1 MSRRKITPDTSPG
14 RAPTIAP
21 NVASA
26 ATPAAGL
33 GTAPAIEMHGIT
45 RVFEGSERAVL
56 DHLDLVVERGEFLAI
71 IGPSGSGKS
80 TLLNAIGLLDTPT
93 SGTYS
98 LFGKNTEGL
107 SDRERDEMRRDH
119 LGFIFQ
125 SSNMLLDETS
135 TTNASMGLRVQG
147 VPYGERLQRTE
158 ETLEFLGLSDRA
170 SIRTRYLSG
179 GEKQRCAIARALATR
194 PPLILADEPTGNL
207 DSHNSAK
214 VIEILQRINA
224 TGCTVLVITH
234 DPEVAAAARRVIR
247 IEDGQLHEQ
256 SRADLVIR
264 IEDGQLHEQSRA
276 DLATV
281 PVAEVPVAEA
291 VPATTDTPAEATV
304 GAPVDAPAT
313 LAVGEKPA
321 THRRGS
327 FLTDDS
333 IEAISALTSRPLRT
347 LLLGLSFALGVGGL
361 ISASGMSESAS
372 YQVNQRLLGS
382 EQSTLYI
389 SDRDNDQNMLG
400 TYRQG
405 ESAQNVADRISALD
419 YVKNTGFVSSV
430 APADVRITRFSPYED
445 EPKTAIGLS
454 STSKTRLEQIG
465 ARMNPETLRALEQMN
480 STLTQQNV
488 ADRERAEQLSG
499 AIVSV
504 SAARALGIIPEDKAA
519 DNATTEPRPGE
530 LPAVEYGIK
539 LGGLPQVAPGV
550 SIWVEG
556 QLMPVIGLFDPGN
569 SGYEFRNTVIVS
581 PGTLQRTGRGQVTYI
596 AETERGYG
604 KAVAKA
610 IPLTLKPAEPSQINV
625 ETPSDLQS
633 LRASIASDL
642 GLYVGV
648 LSGILLVLASLS
660 AATAMYLSVQSRT
673 AEIALRRAIGSS
685 KWLIARIFLMEGVML
700 GVLGGSIG
708 ACSGM
713 IATIILSLVQGWQAV
728 LSPGFVVLGV
738 GVGAL
743 TGLVSSAYP
752 AWVASRKSPAD
763 AMRG

>member
-1 MSRRKITPDTSPG
+1 MSRHHGIPE
-14 RAPTIAP
+14 RAPDDMTTPQGRGEAAGLDTVPNIAP
-21 NVASA
+21 N
-26 ATPAAGL
+26 TDPN
-33 GTAPAIEMHGIT
+33 TAPAIEMHGIT
-45 RVFEGSERAVL
+45 RIFEGSDRPVL

-147 VPYGERLQRTE
+147 VPYSERLQRTE

-247 IEDGQLHEQ
+247 IEDGRLHEQ
-256 SRADLVIR
+256 SRSD
-264 IEDGQLHEQSRA
+264 S
-276 DLATV
+276 ATV
-281 PVAEVPVAEA
+281 PLTVVVSAA
-291 VPATTDTPAEATV
+291 TDTPTEALV
-304 GAPVDAPAT
+304 GAPATFAP
-313 LAVGEKPA
+313 GEKPA

-480 STLTQQNV
+480 STLTQENV
-488 ADRERAEQLSG
+488 ADRERSEQLSG

-530 LPAVEYGIK
+530 LPTVDYGIK

-550 SIWVEG
+550 SIWVDG

-569 SGYEFRNTVIVS
+569 SGYEFRNSVIVS

-610 IPLTLKPAEPSQINV
+610 IPLALKPAEPSQINV

-713 IATIILSLVQGWQAV
+713 IATIILSLVQGWQAI

>member
-1 MSRRKITPDTSPG
+1 MSRRKITPE
-14 RAPTIAP
+14 RAPDGMTAP
-21 NVASA
+21 HGRGEA
-26 ATPAAGL
+26 AVLNAVP
-33 GTAPAIEMHGIT
+33 GTAPAIEMRGIT

-147 VPYGERLQRTE
+147 VPYSERLQRTE

-256 SRADLVIR
+256 SRAD
-264 IEDGQLHEQSRA
+264 S
-276 DLATV
+276 AT
-281 PVAEVPVAEA
+281 APVAEA
-291 VPATTDTPAEATV
+291 VPVAGDTPAEATV
-304 GAPVDAPAT
+304 GAPVDAT
-313 LAVGEKPA
+313 TSLAPGEKPA

-488 ADRERAEQLSG
+488 ADRERSEQLSG

-530 LPAVEYGIK
+530 LPAVDYGIK

-596 AETERGYG
+596 TETERGYG

>member
-1 MSRRKITPDTSPG
+1 MSRRKRTPDASPG
-14 RAPTIAP
+14 RAPTVAP

-45 RVFEGSERAVL
+45 RIFEGSERAVL

-247 IEDGQLHEQ
+247 IEDG
-256 SRADLVIR
+256 R
-264 IEDGQLHEQSRA
+264 LHEQSRA

-281 PVAEVPVAEA
+281 PVAEVPVAEVPVAEA
-291 VPATTDTPAEATV
+291 VSAATDTPAEATV
-304 GAPVDAPAT
+304 GAPVDASAS
-313 LAVGEKPA
+313 LAPGEKPA

-530 LPAVEYGIK
+530 MPVVDYGIK

-550 SIWVEG
+550 SIWVDG
-556 QLMPVIGLFDPGN
+556 KLMPVIGLFDPGN

>member
-1 MSRRKITPDTSPG
+1 MSRHHGIPE
-14 RAPTIAP
+14 RAPDGMTAP
-21 NVASA
+21 QVRGE
-26 ATPAAGL
+26 AAGL
-33 GTAPAIEMHGIT
+33 GTAPNIAPNTDPNTAPAIEMRGIT
-45 RVFEGSERAVL
+45 RIFEGSDRPVL

-147 VPYGERLQRTE
+147 VPYSERLQRTE

-247 IEDGQLHEQ
+247 IEDGRLHEQ
-256 SRADLVIR
+256 SRAD
-264 IEDGQLHEQSRA
+264 S
-276 DLATV
+276 ATV
-281 PVAEVPVAEA
+281 PVAEVPIA
-291 VPATTDTPAEATV
+291 TDTPAEATV
-304 GAPVDAPAT
+304 GAPAGLAP
-313 LAVGEKPA
+313 GEKPA

-327 FLTDDS
+327 FLADDS

-445 EPKTAIGLS
+445 EPKTAISLS

-480 STLTQQNV
+480 STLTQENV
-488 ADRERAEQLSG
+488 ADRERSEQLSG

-530 LPAVEYGIK
+530 LPTVEYGIK

-550 SIWVEG
+550 SIWVDG

-569 SGYEFRNTVIVS
+569 SGYEFRNSVIVS

-610 IPLTLKPAEPSQINV
+610 IPLALKPAEPSQINV

>member
-247 IEDGQLHEQ
+247 IEDGRLHEQ
-256 SRADLVIR
+256 SRAD
-264 IEDGQLHEQSRA
+264 S
-276 DLATV
+276 AT
-281 PVAEVPVAEA
+281 VPVAEA
-291 VPATTDTPAEATV
+291 VPVATDTPAETTV
-304 GAPVDAPAT
+304 GAPVDASAS
-313 LAVGEKPA
+313 LAPGEKPA

-454 STSKTRLEQIG
+454 SASKTRLEQIG

-480 STLTQQNV
+480 STLTLQNV
-488 ADRERAEQLSG
+488 ADRERTEQLSG

-530 LPAVEYGIK
+530 MPVVDYGIK

-550 SIWVEG
+550 SIWVDG

>member
-256 SRADLVIR
+256 SRADL
-264 IEDGQLHEQSRA
+264 
-276 DLATV
+276 ATV
-281 PVAEVPVAEA
+281 PVV
-291 VPATTDTPAEATV
+291 TD
-304 GAPVDAPAT
+304 APVDAT
-313 LAVGEKPA
+313 TSLAPGEKPA

-454 STSKTRLEQIG
+454 SASKTRLEQIG

-480 STLTQQNV
+480 STLTLQNV

-504 SAARALGIIPEDKAA
+504 SAARALGIIPEDKVA

-550 SIWVEG
+550 SIWVDG
-556 QLMPVIGLFDPGN
+556 QLMPVVGLFDPGN

-596 AETERGYG
+596 TETERGYG

>member
-1 MSRRKITPDTSPG
+1 MSRRKRTPDASPG
-14 RAPTIAP
+14 RAPTVAP

-247 IEDGQLHEQ
+247 IEDGRLHEQ
-256 SRADLVIR
+256 SRAD
-264 IEDGQLHEQSRA
+264 S
-276 DLATV
+276 AT
-281 PVAEVPVAEA
+281 VPVAEA
-291 VPATTDTPAEATV
+291 VPATTDTPAETTV
-304 GAPVDAPAT
+304 GAPVDAPAG
-313 LAVGEKPA
+313 LAPGEKPA

-488 ADRERAEQLSG
+488 ADRERSEQLSG

-530 LPAVEYGIK
+530 LPTVEYGIK

-556 QLMPVIGLFDPGN
+556 QLMPVVGLFDPGN

>member
-1 MSRRKITPDTSPG
+1 MSRRKITPDKSPG
-14 RAPTIAP
+14 RAPTPAP
-21 NVASA
+21 NVAPA
-26 ATPAAGL
+26 ATPTAGI

-45 RVFEGSERAVL
+45 RVFEGSDRPVL

-147 VPYGERLQRTE
+147 VPYSERLQRTE

-247 IEDGQLHEQ
+247 IEDGRLHEQ
-256 SRADLVIR
+256 SRADLV
-264 IEDGQLHEQSRA
+264 
-276 DLATV
+276 T
-281 PVAEVPVAEA
+281 VPVAEA
-291 VPATTDTPAEATV
+291 VSSVADTPAEATV
-304 GAPVDAPAT
+304 GAPANAPAT
-313 LAVGEKPA
+313 FAPGEKPA

-454 STSKTRLEQIG
+454 SASKTRLEQIG

-480 STLTQQNV
+480 STLTLQNV

-519 DNATTEPRPGE
+519 DNATAEPRPGE
-530 LPAVEYGIK
+530 MPVVDYGIK

-550 SIWVEG
+550 SIWVDG

>member
-247 IEDGQLHEQ
+247 IEDGRLHEQ
-256 SRADLVIR
+256 SRAD
-264 IEDGQLHEQSRA
+264 S
-276 DLATV
+276 ATV
-281 PVAEVPVAEA
+281 PVAEAPVAQDS
-291 VPATTDTPAEATV
+291 PA
-304 GAPVDAPAT
+304 DAPT
-313 LAVGEKPA
+313 SLAPGEKP
-321 THRRGS
+321 TVHRRGS

-488 ADRERAEQLSG
+488 ADRERSEQLSG

-550 SIWVEG
+550 SIWVDG
-556 QLMPVIGLFDPGN
+556 QLMPVVGLFDPGN

-596 AETERGYG
+596 TETERGYG

>member
-1 MSRRKITPDTSPG
+1 MSRHHKIPE
-14 RAPTIAP
+14 RAPDGMT
-21 NVASA
+21 
-26 ATPAAGL
+26 TPRIRGEAAGL
-33 GTAPAIEMHGIT
+33 DTAPNTAPDTAPAIEMRGIT
-45 RVFEGSERAVL
+45 RIFEGSDRPVL

-147 VPYGERLQRTE
+147 VPYSERLQRTE

-247 IEDGQLHEQ
+247 IEDGRLHEQ
-256 SRADLVIR
+256 SRAD
-264 IEDGQLHEQSRA
+264 S
-276 DLATV
+276 ATV
-281 PVAEVPVAEA
+281 PVAEV
-291 VPATTDTPAEATV
+291 VPAVADTPTEAPVGASV
-304 GAPVDAPAT
+304 GAPASLAP
-313 LAVGEKPA
+313 GEKPA

-480 STLTQQNV
+480 STLTQENV
-488 ADRERAEQLSG
+488 ADRERSEQLSG

-530 LPAVEYGIK
+530 LPTVEYGIK

-550 SIWVEG
+550 SIWVDG

-569 SGYEFRNTVIVS
+569 SGYEFRNSVIVS

-610 IPLTLKPAEPSQINV
+610 IPLALKPAEPSQINV

-713 IATIILSLVQGWQAV
+713 IATIILSLVQGWQAI

>member
-14 RAPTIAP
+14 RAPTVAP

-56 DHLDLVVERGEFLAI
+56 DNLDLVVERGEFLAI

-147 VPYGERLQRTE
+147 VPYSERLQRTE
-158 ETLEFLGLSDRA
+158 ETLEFLGLRDRA

-256 SRADLVIR
+256 SRADL
-264 IEDGQLHEQSRA
+264 
-276 DLATV
+276 AT
-281 PVAEVPVAEA
+281 VPVAEA

-304 GAPVDAPAT
+304 GAPAILAP
-313 LAVGEKPA
+313 GEKPA

-488 ADRERAEQLSG
+488 ADRERSEQLSG

-504 SAARALGIIPEDKAA
+504 SAARALGILPEDKAA

-530 LPAVEYGIK
+530 LPAVDYGIK

-550 SIWVEG
+550 SIWVDG
-556 QLMPVIGLFDPGN
+556 QLMPVVGLFDPGN

>member
-1 MSRRKITPDTSPG
+1 MSRHHGIPE
-14 RAPTIAP
+14 RAPNGMTAP
-21 NVASA
+21 HGRGE
-26 ATPAAGL
+26 AAGL
-33 GTAPAIEMHGIT
+33 DTAPAIEMRGIT
-45 RVFEGSERAVL
+45 RIFEGSDRPVL

-147 VPYGERLQRTE
+147 VPYSERLQRTE

-247 IEDGQLHEQ
+247 IEDGRLHEQ
-256 SRADLVIR
+256 SRAD
-264 IEDGQLHEQSRA
+264 S
-276 DLATV
+276 ATV
-281 PVAEVPVAEA
+281 PVAEV
-291 VPATTDTPAEATV
+291 VPAATDTPTEAPV
-304 GAPVDAPAT
+304 GAPVGAPAS
-313 LAVGEKPA
+313 LAPGEKPA
-321 THRRGS
+321 AHRRGS

-480 STLTQQNV
+480 ATLTQENV
-488 ADRERAEQLSG
+488 ADRERSEQLSG

-504 SAARALGIIPEDKAA
+504 SAARALGIISEDKAA

-530 LPAVEYGIK
+530 MPVVDYGIK

-550 SIWVEG
+550 SIWVDG
-556 QLMPVIGLFDPGN
+556 QLMPVVGLFDPGN

-713 IATIILSLVQGWQAV
+713 IATIILSLVQGWQAI

>member
-147 VPYGERLQRTE
+147 VPYSERLQRTE

-247 IEDGQLHEQ
+247 IEDGRLHEQ
-256 SRADLVIR
+256 D
-264 IEDGQLHEQSRA
+264 RA

-281 PVAEVPVAEA
+281 PVAEAA
-291 VPATTDTPAEATV
+291 TDTSAEATV
-304 GAPVDAPAT
+304 DASASLAP
-313 LAVGEKPA
+313 GEKPA

-530 LPAVEYGIK
+530 MPVVDYGIK

-550 SIWVEG
+550 SIWVDG
-556 QLMPVIGLFDPGN
+556 QLMPVVGLFDPGN

>member
-1 MSRRKITPDTSPG
+1 MSRRKRTPDASPG
-14 RAPTIAP
+14 RAPTVAP

-45 RVFEGSERAVL
+45 RIFEGSERAVL
-56 DHLDLVVERGEFLAI
+56 DRLDLVVERGEFLAI

-247 IEDGQLHEQ
+247 IEDG
-256 SRADLVIR
+256 R
-264 IEDGQLHEQSRA
+264 LHEQSRA

-281 PVAEVPVAEA
+281 PVAEAVPVA
-291 VPATTDTPAEATV
+291 TDTPAEATV
-304 GAPVDAPAT
+304 GAPVDAT
-313 LAVGEKPA
+313 TSLAAGEKPA

-530 LPAVEYGIK
+530 LPAVDYGIK

-550 SIWVEG
+550 SIWVDG
-556 QLMPVIGLFDPGN
+556 QLMPVVGLFDPGN

>member
-14 RAPTIAP
+14 RAPTVAP

-256 SRADLVIR
+256 S
-264 IEDGQLHEQSRA
+264 HA

-281 PVAEVPVAEA
+281 PVAEVPIA
-291 VPATTDTPAEATV
+291 TDTQAEATV
-304 GAPVDAPAT
+304 GAPVDASAS
-313 LAVGEKPA
+313 LAPGEKPA

-488 ADRERAEQLSG
+488 ADRERSEQLSG

-550 SIWVEG
+550 SIWVDG
-556 QLMPVIGLFDPGN
+556 QLMPVVGLFDPGN

>member
-1 MSRRKITPDTSPG
+1 
-14 RAPTIAP
+14 
-21 NVASA
+21 
-26 ATPAAGL
+26 
-33 GTAPAIEMHGIT
+33 MHGIT

-247 IEDGQLHEQ
+247 IEDGRLHEQ
-256 SRADLVIR
+256 SRAD
-264 IEDGQLHEQSRA
+264 S
-276 DLATV
+276 AT
-281 PVAEVPVAEA
+281 VPVAEA
-291 VPATTDTPAEATV
+291 VPVATDTPAETTV
-304 GAPVDAPAT
+304 GAPVDASAS
-313 LAVGEKPA
+313 LAPGEKPA

-488 ADRERAEQLSG
+488 ADRERSEQLSG

-550 SIWVEG
+550 SIWVDG
-556 QLMPVIGLFDPGN
+556 QLMPVVGLFDPGN

>member
-1 MSRRKITPDTSPG
+1 MSRHHGIPE
-14 RAPTIAP
+14 RAPDGMT
-21 NVASA
+21 
-26 ATPAAGL
+26 TPQGRGEAAGL
-33 GTAPAIEMHGIT
+33 GTAPAIEMRGIT
-45 RVFEGSERAVL
+45 RIFEGSDRPVL
-56 DHLDLVVERGEFLAI
+56 DHLNLVVERGEFLAI

-247 IEDGQLHEQ
+247 IEDGRLHEQ
-256 SRADLVIR
+256 SRA
-264 IEDGQLHEQSRA
+264 E
-276 DLATV
+276 LAAV
-281 PVAEVPVAEA
+281 PVAGA
-291 VPATTDTPAEATV
+291 VPAATDTPTEAPV
-304 GAPVDAPAT
+304 GAPVDASAS
-313 LAVGEKPA
+313 LAPGEKPA

-480 STLTQQNV
+480 STLTQENV
-488 ADRERAEQLSG
+488 ADRERSEQLSG

-550 SIWVEG
+550 SIWVDG

-569 SGYEFRNTVIVS
+569 SGYEFRNSVIVS

-610 IPLTLKPAEPSQINV
+610 IPLALKPAEPSQINV

-713 IATIILSLVQGWQAV
+713 IATIILSLVQGWQAI

>member
-1 MSRRKITPDTSPG
+1 MSRRKRTPDASPG
-14 RAPTIAP
+14 RAPTVAP

-147 VPYGERLQRTE
+147 VPYSERLQRTE

-247 IEDGQLHEQ
+247 IEDGRLHEQ
-256 SRADLVIR
+256 SRADLV
-264 IEDGQLHEQSRA
+264 
-276 DLATV
+276 TV
-281 PVAEVPVAEA
+281 PVAEPVSSVA
-291 VPATTDTPAEATV
+291 DTPAEATV
-304 GAPVDAPAT
+304 GAPANAPAT

-454 STSKTRLEQIG
+454 SASKTRLEQIG

-480 STLTQQNV
+480 STLTLQNV

-519 DNATTEPRPGE
+519 DNATAEPRPGE
-530 LPAVEYGIK
+530 MPVVDYGIK

-550 SIWVEG
+550 SIWVDG

>member
-1 MSRRKITPDTSPG
+1 MSRRKRTPDASPG
-14 RAPTIAP
+14 RAPTVAP

-56 DHLDLVVERGEFLAI
+56 DRLDLVVERGEFLAI

-147 VPYGERLQRTE
+147 VPYSERLQRTE

-247 IEDGQLHEQ
+247 IEDGRLHEQ
-256 SRADLVIR
+256 SRAD
-264 IEDGQLHEQSRA
+264 S
-276 DLATV
+276 ATV
-281 PVAEVPVAEA
+281 PVAEVVSAA
-291 VPATTDTPAEATV
+291 TDTPTEAPV
-304 GAPVDAPAT
+304 GAPATFAP
-313 LAVGEKPA
+313 GEKPA

-389 SDRDNDQNMLG
+389 SDRDNDENVLG

-488 ADRERAEQLSG
+488 ADRERSEQLSG

-504 SAARALGIIPEDKAA
+504 SAARALGILPEDKAA

-550 SIWVEG
+550 SIWVDG

-569 SGYEFRNTVIVS
+569 SGYEFRNSVIVS
-581 PGTLQRTGRGQVTYI
+581 PGTLQRTGREQVTYI

-610 IPLTLKPAEPSQINV
+610 IPLALKPAEPSQINV

>member
-1 MSRRKITPDTSPG
+1 MSRRKRTPDASPG
-14 RAPTIAP
+14 RAPTVAP

-56 DHLDLVVERGEFLAI
+56 DNLDLVVERGEFLAI

-247 IEDGQLHEQ
+247 IEDGWLHEQ
-256 SRADLVIR
+256 SRAD
-264 IEDGQLHEQSRA
+264 S
-276 DLATV
+276 ATV
-281 PVAEVPVAEA
+281 PVAEVVPVAQ
-291 VPATTDTPAEATV
+291 DS
-304 GAPVDAPAT
+304 PVDAPAS
-313 LAVGEKPA
+313 LAPGGKPA

-445 EPKTAIGLS
+445 EPKTAISLS

-530 LPAVEYGIK
+530 MPVVDYGIK

-550 SIWVEG
+550 SIWVDG
-556 QLMPVIGLFDPGN
+556 KLMPVIGLFDPGN

>member
-45 RVFEGSERAVL
+45 RVFEGSERPVL
-56 DHLDLVVERGEFLAI
+56 DRLDLVVERGEFLAI

-247 IEDGQLHEQ
+247 IEDG
-256 SRADLVIR
+256 R
-264 IEDGQLHEQSRA
+264 LHEQSRA

-281 PVAEVPVAEA
+281 PVAEA
-291 VPATTDTPAEATV
+291 VPATTDTPAETTV
-304 GAPVDAPAT
+304 GAPVDAPAG
-313 LAVGEKPA
+313 LAPGEKPA

-488 ADRERAEQLSG
+488 ADRERSEQLSG

-519 DNATTEPRPGE
+519 DNATTEPYPGE

-550 SIWVEG
+550 SIWVDG
-556 QLMPVIGLFDPGN
+556 QLMPVVGLFDPGN

-596 AETERGYG
+596 TETERGYG

>member
-1 MSRRKITPDTSPG
+1 MSRRKRTPDASPG
-14 RAPTIAP
+14 RAPTVAP

-247 IEDGQLHEQ
+247 IEDG
-256 SRADLVIR
+256 R
-264 IEDGQLHEQSRA
+264 LHEQSRA

-281 PVAEVPVAEA
+281 PVAEVVPV
-291 VPATTDTPAEATV
+291 VQDSPA
-304 GAPVDAPAT
+304 DAPT
-313 LAVGEKPA
+313 SLAPGEKPA

-480 STLTQQNV
+480 STLTQENV

-504 SAARALGIIPEDKAA
+504 SAARALGILPEDKAA

-530 LPAVEYGIK
+530 LPAVDYGIK

-550 SIWVEG
+550 SIWVDG

-596 AETERGYG
+596 TETERGYG

>member
-1 MSRRKITPDTSPG
+1 MSRRHRIPE
-14 RAPTIAP
+14 RAPDGMTAP
-21 NVASA
+21 RVRGE
-26 ATPAAGL
+26 AAGL
-33 GTAPAIEMHGIT
+33 DVGPNTVPNTAPTTAPAIEMHGIT
-45 RVFEGSERAVL
+45 RVFEGSERPVL

-107 SDRERDEMRRDH
+107 SGRERDEMRRDH

-147 VPYGERLQRTE
+147 VPYSERLQRTE

-247 IEDGQLHEQ
+247 IEDGRLHEQ
-256 SRADLVIR
+256 SRAD
-264 IEDGQLHEQSRA
+264 S
-276 DLATV
+276 AT
-281 PVAEVPVAEA
+281 VPVAEA
-291 VPATTDTPAEATV
+291 VPAAT
-304 GAPVDAPAT
+304 DAPAET
-313 LAVGEKPA
+313 TVDASVNAPVSLAPGEKSA
-321 THRRGS
+321 AHRRGS

-430 APADVRITRFSPYED
+430 APADVRITRFSPNED

-454 STSKTRLEQIG
+454 SASKTRLEQIG

-480 STLTQQNV
+480 ATLTQENV

-519 DNATTEPRPGE
+519 DSATTEPRPGE
-530 LPAVEYGIK
+530 LPVVEYGIK

-550 SIWVEG
+550 SIWVDG

-569 SGYEFRNTVIVS
+569 SGYEFRNMVIVS
-581 PGTLQRTGRGQVTYI
+581 PGKLQRTGRGQVTYI

-685 KWLIARIFLMEGVML
+685 KWLIARIFLMEGIML

-713 IATIILSLVQGWQAV
+713 IATIILSLVQGWQAI

>member
-1 MSRRKITPDTSPG
+1 MSRRKITPE
-14 RAPTIAP
+14 RAPDGMTAP
-21 NVASA
+21 HGRGE
-26 ATPAAGL
+26 AAGIDAMPN
-33 GTAPAIEMHGIT
+33 TAPAIEMRGIT

-147 VPYGERLQRTE
+147 VPYSERLQRTE

-247 IEDGQLHEQ
+247 IEDGRLHEQ
-256 SRADLVIR
+256 GRA
-264 IEDGQLHEQSRA
+264 E
-276 DLATV
+276 T
-281 PVAEVPVAEA
+281 AEVVPVAEA
-291 VPATTDTPAEATV
+291 VPVVADSPAN
-304 GAPVDAPAT
+304 APAS
-313 LAVGEKPA
+313 LAPGEKPA
-321 THRRGS
+321 AHRRGS

-488 ADRERAEQLSG
+488 ADRERSEQLSG

-504 SAARALGIIPEDKAA
+504 SAARALGILPEDKAA

-530 LPAVEYGIK
+530 LPAVDYGIK

-550 SIWVEG
+550 SIWVDG
-556 QLMPVIGLFDPGN
+556 QLMPVVGLFDPGN

>member
-1 MSRRKITPDTSPG
+1 MSRHHGIPE
-14 RAPTIAP
+14 RAPDGMTAP
-21 NVASA
+21 QGRGE
-26 ATPAAGL
+26 AAGL
-33 GTAPAIEMHGIT
+33 DTVPNTDSKTAPAIEMRGIT
-45 RVFEGSERAVL
+45 RIFEGSDRPVL

-234 DPEVAAAARRVIR
+234 DPEVAAAAARR
-247 IEDGQLHEQ
+247 
-256 SRADLVIR
+256 VIR

-281 PVAEVPVAEA
+281 SVAEA
-291 VPATTDTPAEATV
+291 VPATTATLAEATV
-304 GAPVDAPAT
+304 GAPVDAPT
-313 LAVGEKPA
+313 GLAPGEKPA
-321 THRRGS
+321 AHRRGS

-488 ADRERAEQLSG
+488 ADRERSEQLSG

-550 SIWVEG
+550 SIWVDG
-556 QLMPVIGLFDPGN
+556 QLMPVVGLFDPGN
-569 SGYEFRNTVIVS
+569 GGYEFRNSVIVS

>member
-1 MSRRKITPDTSPG
+1 MPD
-14 RAPTIAP
+14 
-21 NVASA
+21 
-26 ATPAAGL
+26 
-33 GTAPAIEMHGIT
+33 TAPAIEMRGIT
-45 RVFEGSERAVL
+45 RIFEGSERPVL

-247 IEDGQLHEQ
+247 IEDGRLHEQ
-256 SRADLVIR
+256 SRAD
-264 IEDGQLHEQSRA
+264 S
-276 DLATV
+276 ATV
-281 PVAEVPVAEA
+281 PVAEAVSSVA
-291 VPATTDTPAEATV
+291 DTPAEATV
-304 GAPVDAPAT
+304 DAPANAPVS
-313 LAVGEKPA
+313 LAPGEKPA

-445 EPKTAIGLS
+445 EPKEAIGLS

-480 STLTQQNV
+480 STLTHQNV

-530 LPAVEYGIK
+530 LPSVEYGIK

-550 SIWVEG
+550 SIWVDG

-569 SGYEFRNTVIVS
+569 SGYEFRNSVIVS
-581 PGTLQRTGRGQVTYI
+581 PGKLQRTGRGQVIYI

>member
-1 MSRRKITPDTSPG
+1 MSRRKITPDKSPG
-14 RAPTIAP
+14 RAPTPAP
-21 NVASA
+21 NVAPA
-26 ATPAAGL
+26 ATPTAGI
-33 GTAPAIEMHGIT
+33 GTAPAIEMRGIT
-45 RVFEGSERAVL
+45 RVFEGSDRPVL

-147 VPYGERLQRTE
+147 VPYSERLQRTE

-247 IEDGQLHEQ
+247 IEDGRLHEQ
-256 SRADLVIR
+256 SRADLV
-264 IEDGQLHEQSRA
+264 
-276 DLATV
+276 T
-281 PVAEVPVAEA
+281 VPVAEA
-291 VPATTDTPAEATV
+291 VSSVADTPAEATV
-304 GAPVDAPAT
+304 GAPANAPAT

-488 ADRERAEQLSG
+488 ADRERSEQLSG

-504 SAARALGIIPEDKAA
+504 SAARALGILPEDKAA

-530 LPAVEYGIK
+530 LPAVDYGIK

-550 SIWVEG
+550 SIWVDG
-556 QLMPVIGLFDPGN
+556 QLMPVVGLFDPGN

>member
-14 RAPTIAP
+14 RAPTVAP

-45 RVFEGSERAVL
+45 RIFEGSERAVL

-147 VPYGERLQRTE
+147 VPYSERLQRTE

-247 IEDGQLHEQ
+247 IEDGRLHEQ
-256 SRADLVIR
+256 GRT
-264 IEDGQLHEQSRA
+264 E
-276 DLATV
+276 T
-281 PVAEVPVAEA
+281 AEVVPVAEA
-291 VPATTDTPAEATV
+291 VPVVADSPAN
-304 GAPVDAPAT
+304 APAS
-313 LAVGEKPA
+313 LAPGEKPA
-321 THRRGS
+321 SHRRGS

-405 ESAQNVADRISALD
+405 ESAQNIADRITALD

-480 STLTQQNV
+480 STLTLQNV

-530 LPAVEYGIK
+530 MPVVDYGIK

-550 SIWVEG
+550 SIWVDG

>member
-1 MSRRKITPDTSPG
+1 MSRRKITPDKSPG
-14 RAPTIAP
+14 RAPTPAP
-21 NVASA
+21 NVAPA
-26 ATPAAGL
+26 ATPTAGI
-33 GTAPAIEMHGIT
+33 GTAPAIEMRGIT
-45 RVFEGSERAVL
+45 RVFEGSDRPVL

-147 VPYGERLQRTE
+147 VPYSERLQRTE

-256 SRADLVIR
+256 S
-264 IEDGQLHEQSRA
+264 HA

-281 PVAEVPVAEA
+281 PVAEVPIA
-291 VPATTDTPAEATV
+291 TDTQAEATV
-304 GAPVDAPAT
+304 GAPVDASAS
-313 LAVGEKPA
+313 LAPGEKPA

-488 ADRERAEQLSG
+488 ADRERSEQLSG

-550 SIWVEG
+550 SIWVDG
-556 QLMPVIGLFDPGN
+556 QLMPVVGLFDPGN

>member
-147 VPYGERLQRTE
+147 VPYSERLQRTE

-256 SRADLVIR
+256 SRADL
-264 IEDGQLHEQSRA
+264 
-276 DLATV
+276 AT
-281 PVAEVPVAEA
+281 VPVAEA
-291 VPATTDTPAEATV
+291 VPVATDTPAEATV
-304 GAPVDAPAT
+304 GAPVDASAS
-313 LAVGEKPA
+313 LAPGEKPA

-361 ISASGMSESAS
+361 ISAAGMSESAS

-389 SDRDNDQNMLG
+389 SDRDNDENVLG

-530 LPAVEYGIK
+530 MPVVDYGIK

-550 SIWVEG
+550 SIWVDG
-556 QLMPVIGLFDPGN
+556 QLMPVVGLFDPGN

>member
-1 MSRRKITPDTSPG
+1 MSRRKRTPDASPG
-14 RAPTIAP
+14 RAPTVAP

-33 GTAPAIEMHGIT
+33 GTTPAIEMHGIT
-45 RVFEGSERAVL
+45 RIFEGSERAVL

-147 VPYGERLQRTE
+147 VPYSERLQRTE

-256 SRADLVIR
+256 SRADL
-264 IEDGQLHEQSRA
+264 
-276 DLATV
+276 AT
-281 PVAEVPVAEA
+281 VPVAEA
-291 VPATTDTPAEATV
+291 VPVATDTPAEATV
-304 GAPVDAPAT
+304 GAPVDAT
-313 LAVGEKPA
+313 TSLAPGEKPA

-488 ADRERAEQLSG
+488 ADRERSEQLSG

-550 SIWVEG
+550 SIWVDG
-556 QLMPVIGLFDPGN
+556 QLMPVVGLFDPGN

>member
-14 RAPTIAP
+14 RAPTVAP

-147 VPYGERLQRTE
+147 VPYSERLQRTE

-247 IEDGQLHEQ
+247 IEDG
-256 SRADLVIR
+256 R
-264 IEDGQLHEQSRA
+264 LHEQSRA

-281 PVAEVPVAEA
+281 PVAEAVPVA
-291 VPATTDTPAEATV
+291 TDTPAEATV
-304 GAPVDAPAT
+304 GAPVDAT
-313 LAVGEKPA
+313 TSLAPGEKPA

-488 ADRERAEQLSG
+488 ADRERSEQLSG

-550 SIWVEG
+550 SIWVDG
-556 QLMPVIGLFDPGN
+556 QLMPVVGLFDPGN

>member
-1 MSRRKITPDTSPG
+1 MSRRKITPDKSPG
-14 RAPTIAP
+14 RAPTPAP
-21 NVASA
+21 NVAPA
-26 ATPAAGL
+26 ATPTAGI
-33 GTAPAIEMHGIT
+33 GTAPAIEMRGIT
-45 RVFEGSERAVL
+45 RVFEGSDRPVL

-98 LFGKNTEGL
+98 LFGKSTEGL

-247 IEDGQLHEQ
+247 IEDGRLHEQ
-256 SRADLVIR
+256 SRAD
-264 IEDGQLHEQSRA
+264 S
-276 DLATV
+276 AT
-281 PVAEVPVAEA
+281 VPVAEA
-291 VPATTDTPAEATV
+291 VPVATDTPAETTV
-304 GAPVDAPAT
+304 GAPVDASAS
-313 LAVGEKPA
+313 LAPGEKPA

-488 ADRERAEQLSG
+488 ADRERSEQLSG

-556 QLMPVIGLFDPGN
+556 QLMPVVGLFDPGN

>member
-14 RAPTIAP
+14 RAPTVAP

-45 RVFEGSERAVL
+45 RIFEGSERAVL

-256 SRADLVIR
+256 SRADL
-264 IEDGQLHEQSRA
+264 
-276 DLATV
+276 ATV
-281 PVAEVPVAEA
+281 PVAEVPIA
-291 VPATTDTPAEATV
+291 TDTPAEATV
-304 GAPVDAPAT
+304 GAPAGLAP
-313 LAVGEKPA
+313 GEKPA

-488 ADRERAEQLSG
+488 ADRERSEQLSG

-550 SIWVEG
+550 SIWVDG
-556 QLMPVIGLFDPGN
+556 QLMPVVGLFDPGN

-596 AETERGYG
+596 TETERGYG

>member
-1 MSRRKITPDTSPG
+1 MSRHHGIPE
-14 RAPTIAP
+14 RAPDGMTAPQGRGEVAGLDTAPNIAP
-21 NVASA
+21 N
-26 ATPAAGL
+26 TDPN
-33 GTAPAIEMHGIT
+33 TAPAIEMRGIT
-45 RVFEGSERAVL
+45 RIFEGSDRPVL
-56 DHLDLVVERGEFLAI
+56 DRLDLVVERGEFLAI

-247 IEDGQLHEQ
+247 IEDGRLHEQ
-256 SRADLVIR
+256 SRAD
-264 IEDGQLHEQSRA
+264 S
-276 DLATV
+276 ATV
-281 PVAEVPVAEA
+281 PVAEV
-291 VPATTDTPAEATV
+291 VPAATDTPTEAPV
-304 GAPVDAPAT
+304 GARAGLAP
-313 LAVGEKPA
+313 GEKPA

-530 LPAVEYGIK
+530 MPTVEYGIK

-550 SIWVEG
+550 SIWVDG
-556 QLMPVIGLFDPGN
+556 QLMPVVGLFDPGN

-660 AATAMYLSVQSRT
+660 AATSMYLSVQSRT

-752 AWVASRKSPAD
+752 AWVASRKSPAE

>member
-1 MSRRKITPDTSPG
+1 MSRRKITPDASPG
-14 RAPTIAP
+14 RAPTVAP

-45 RVFEGSERAVL
+45 RIFEGSERAVL
-56 DHLDLVVERGEFLAI
+56 DNLDLVVERGEFLAI

-247 IEDGQLHEQ
+247 IEDG
-256 SRADLVIR
+256 R
-264 IEDGQLHEQSRA
+264 LHEQSRA

-281 PVAEVPVAEA
+281 PVAEVPVAE
-291 VPATTDTPAEATV
+291 VPAATDTPAETTV
-304 GAPVDAPAT
+304 ETPVEAPAG
-313 LAVGEKPA
+313 LAPGEKPA

-504 SAARALGIIPEDKAA
+504 SAARALGILPEDKAA

-530 LPAVEYGIK
+530 MPVVDYGIK

-550 SIWVEG
+550 SIWVDG
-556 QLMPVIGLFDPGN
+556 QLIPVVGLFDPGN

>member
-1 MSRRKITPDTSPG
+1 MSRRKRTPDASPG
-14 RAPTIAP
+14 RAPTVAP

-33 GTAPAIEMHGIT
+33 GTAPAIEMRGIT
-45 RVFEGSERAVL
+45 RIFEGSDRPVL
-56 DHLDLVVERGEFLAI
+56 DRLDLVVERGEFLAI

-247 IEDGQLHEQ
+247 IEDGRLHEQ
-256 SRADLVIR
+256 SRAD
-264 IEDGQLHEQSRA
+264 S
-276 DLATV
+276 ATV
-281 PVAEVPVAEA
+281 PAAEVVSAA
-291 VPATTDTPAEATV
+291 TDT
-304 GAPVDAPAT
+304 PVDAPAS
-313 LAVGEKPA
+313 LAPGEKPA

-480 STLTQQNV
+480 STLTQENV
-488 ADRERAEQLSG
+488 ADRQRAEQLSG

-530 LPAVEYGIK
+530 MPVVDYGIK

-550 SIWVEG
+550 SIWVDG
-556 QLMPVIGLFDPGN
+556 QLMPVVGLFDPGN
-569 SGYEFRNTVIVS
+569 SGYEFRNSVIVS

-610 IPLTLKPAEPSQINV
+610 IPLALKPAEPSQINV

>member
-1 MSRRKITPDTSPG
+1 MSRRKITPE
-14 RAPTIAP
+14 RAPDGMTAP
-21 NVASA
+21 HGRGEA
-26 ATPAAGL
+26 AVLNAAP

-147 VPYGERLQRTE
+147 VPYSERLQRTE

-247 IEDGQLHEQ
+247 IEDGRLHEQ
-256 SRADLVIR
+256 SRAD
-264 IEDGQLHEQSRA
+264 S
-276 DLATV
+276 ATV
-281 PVAEVPVAEA
+281 PVAEV
-291 VPATTDTPAEATV
+291 VPAVADTPTEAPVGASV
-304 GAPVDAPAT
+304 GAPASLAP
-313 LAVGEKPA
+313 GEKPA

-480 STLTQQNV
+480 STLTQENV
-488 ADRERAEQLSG
+488 ADRERSEQLSG

-530 LPAVEYGIK
+530 LPTVEYGIK

-550 SIWVEG
+550 SIWVDG

-569 SGYEFRNTVIVS
+569 SGYEFRNSVIVS

-610 IPLTLKPAEPSQINV
+610 IPLALKPAEPSQINV

-713 IATIILSLVQGWQAV
+713 IATIILSLVQGWQAI

>member
-1 MSRRKITPDTSPG
+1 MSRHHGIPE
-14 RAPTIAP
+14 RAPDGMTAPQGRGEAAGLDTVPNIAP
-21 NVASA
+21 N
-26 ATPAAGL
+26 TD
-33 GTAPAIEMHGIT
+33 PAIEMHGIT
-45 RVFEGSERAVL
+45 RIFEGSDRPVL

-247 IEDGQLHEQ
+247 IEDGRLHEQ
-256 SRADLVIR
+256 SRAD
-264 IEDGQLHEQSRA
+264 S
-276 DLATV
+276 ATV
-281 PVAEVPVAEA
+281 PLTEVVSAA
-291 VPATTDTPAEATV
+291 TDT
-304 GAPVDAPAT
+304 PVDAPAS
-313 LAVGEKPA
+313 LAPGEKPA

-445 EPKTAIGLS
+445 EPKTAIGLT

-480 STLTQQNV
+480 STLTQENV
-488 ADRERAEQLSG
+488 ADRQRAEQLSG

-550 SIWVEG
+550 SIWVDG

-569 SGYEFRNTVIVS
+569 SGYEFRNSVIVS

-610 IPLTLKPAEPSQINV
+610 IPLALKPAEPSQINV